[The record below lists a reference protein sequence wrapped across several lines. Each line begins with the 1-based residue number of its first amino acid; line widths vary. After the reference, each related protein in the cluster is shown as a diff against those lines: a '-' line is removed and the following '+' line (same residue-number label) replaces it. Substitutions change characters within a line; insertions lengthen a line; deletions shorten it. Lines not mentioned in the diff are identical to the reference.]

1 VIQAY
6 LALTILEETLD
17 VPPGERYV
25 QQRFQ
30 RNIWSGI
37 REKVL
42 ALAGQ
47 DFSGDDQAA
56 LSARYT
62 VVVGKV
68 ARLAHLPDDRALLCS
83 LDEIPD
89 P

>member
-1 VIQAY
+1 MIQAY

-47 DFSGDDQAA
+47 DWPDRLGG
-56 LSARYT
+56 AR
-62 VVVGKV
+62 
-68 ARLAHLPDDRALLCS
+68 DALLSQRRRCTGQRVP
-83 LDEIPD
+83 LEEIPD
-89 P
+89 S